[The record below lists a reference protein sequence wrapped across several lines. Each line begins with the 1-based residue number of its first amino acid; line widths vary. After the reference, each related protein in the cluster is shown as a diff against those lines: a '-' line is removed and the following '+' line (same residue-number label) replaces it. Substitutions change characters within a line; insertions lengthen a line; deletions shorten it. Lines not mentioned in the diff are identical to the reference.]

1 MVLRGRGKDWNEPG
15 WTINSVASIP
25 ERSLLEESKWNTNDG
40 QGAGSQSTRA
50 EPCQFPML
58 ISKERQMHCIMTLQ
72 EECPY
77 TAHYQKFEQ
86 YGQKQDPGADAQ
98 MQKYSYNLCL
108 CGASDPRLPTTFR
121 AAFYNLLISMW
132 LDRYPHAFIA
142 VPALIRSFD
151 ASLQL
156 KDTLPVFDLGE
167 LISMSTTATPDS
179 WSALRLQT
187 AEHAAK
193 LPEELPV
200 RRFICAGRSV
210 EQMLHGHAEEVSPHE
225 PLVMY
230 TVSVASLLAMREI
243 QMHEELLRAG
253 ALVPFE
259 ESLGSAMFVSH
270 QWLSND
276 HPDPWALLTIHQ
288 VISSE
293 FSKGASDLSRA
304 DRQRAI
310 DNIVTYVSRCEYFVI
325 LCPEL
330 QHANQQQM
338 LNHSS
343 WAERGWCRTERV
355 ARELAVRDD
364 GFVVIVESETQQH
377 VMSSLHRHLD
387 SPGAGLFTL
396 ETDRARVGRVLVQMV
411 WKKLQCHLEQ
421 GDMHNFRYL
430 LSTQDICC
438 LSGLGF
444 LPLEGL
450 MPGFVSQADPFTYPE
465 AFAVERFLHDT
476 GFKAVSERD
485 SAGWTPMCYAV
496 LSGKQFLVEALL
508 RQKADCNDRIT
519 RHKPKMLL
527 PQNMPVLSLAAYFR
541 RNGVLKLLLS
551 ARAKVN
557 AVDGHQGVAIH
568 WASVADNVEGLQT
581 LCDAEAD
588 LSKLNLPGF
597 DAFQT
602 ACFSGSL
609 RVVQAMLQNPSTSL
623 RHGLHAALMADGGTQ
638 PVISTLIQARA
649 DVNEQYKIEPAPLLR
664 FILLVQSDATYAESD
679 EKRAQIPLY
688 ETNEANAPTHLVD
701 ILEGRA
707 HISHAWAANETD
719 DEDLVEI

>member
-1 MVLRGRGKDWNEPG
+1 M
-15 WTINSVASIP
+15 ASISP
-25 ERSLLEESKWNTNDG
+25 DLLAEWQQPGPDLYHSLTPQLP
-40 QGAGSQSTRA
+40 QLV
-50 EPCQFPML
+50 PFP
-58 ISKERQMHCIMTLQ
+58 
-72 EECPY
+72 
-77 TAHYQKFEQ
+77 
-86 YGQKQDPGADAQ
+86 
-98 MQKYSYNLCL
+98 
-108 CGASDPRLPTTFR
+108 
-121 AAFYNLLISMW
+121 
-132 LDRYPHAFIA
+132 
-142 VPALIRSFD
+142 
-151 ASLQL
+151 
-156 KDTLPVFDLGE
+156 
-167 LISMSTTATPDS
+167 
-179 WSALRLQT
+179 
-187 AEHAAK
+187 
-193 LPEELPV
+193 
-200 RRFICAGRSV
+200 
-210 EQMLHGHAEEVSPHE
+210 
-225 PLVMY
+225 MY

-253 ALVPFE
+253 ALVPFD

-276 HPDPWALLTIHQ
+276 HPDPSGHQFRVLQGALRNIMSGQSRVSLPVTVELFYGRLKTPQ
-288 VISSE
+288 AADFTSGRLFVWYDY
-293 FSKGASDLSRA
+293 FSCPQGASDLSRA

-411 WKKLQCHLEQ
+411 WKKLQYHLEE

-581 LCDAEAD
+581 LCDAGAD

-664 FILLVQSDATYAESD
+664 FILLVQRLRHRVSPSRLTALCYHHPGATPLMLSLMSCLFKASYFLLEAGAD
-679 EKRAQIPLY
+679 TTLRNQRGKRAADFAR
-688 ETNEANAPTHLVD
+688 EANAPTHLVD